1 MLNFT
6 LAMHSRAGGRM
17 GRRPAPAPTPPH
29 RRQCC
34 GRRPTRAPAAS
45 APPTDM
51 PPPPTPPPPLP
62 PPPPPFTI
70 LGLPPTPE
78 LGAIAAVYLAQGG
91 LGLARLA
98 LSFLA
103 KDEFGLDPAGA
114 ALLAAAGAAPW
125 VAKPLYGFLSDA
137 VPLWGYRRRSY
148 LVGAGLL
155 SALAWAALASP
166 ALVATPAAAA
176 AFSAASSLG
185 TAAADVV
192 VDSIVVERA
201 RGAPRE
207 TAGSLQSLC
216 WGAAAVGGIASA
228 YASGAAV
235 AAAGPRPVF
244 AATAA
249 IPLLVVASA
258 AFIQEDRVVVED
270 GGVGPDGSPP
280 PPPPSVAAR
289 LKAQAGALVGAL
301 QNPAVA
307 APAAFVFAW
316 QATPTPDS
324 ALFYFYTDALGM
336 GPEFLGRVRLV
347 GAVASLAGVAA
358 YNAWGKALPLR
369 TVFIGAALTGAAL
382 SATQL
387 ALVTGAS
394 RELGIPDTAFLLAD
408 TAVLAAL
415 GQAAFLPVLVLA
427 ARVCPPGVEATLF
440 AALMSVLNAG
450 SAVGS
455 AAGGALTAVLGV
467 GVKGGAAAGAAAVAA
482 TTPFGPEWNALP
494 LLVGLCAAGSLAPL
508 ALLGLIPAGVAGE
521 GEEEGE
527 EEEEGGGA

>member
-1 MLNFT
+1 MLHHT
-6 LAMHSRAGGRM
+6 PGMRGRAGGSVRAPPPAQ
-17 GRRPAPAPTPPH
+17 GRPPRSPCLPHRPAPPP
-29 RRQCC
+29 
-34 GRRPTRAPAAS
+34 PAAS
-45 APPTDM
+45 SSSRG
-51 PPPPTPPPPLP
+51 TPPPPP
-62 PPPPPFTI
+62 PAPPPFTI
-70 LGLPPTPE
+70 LGLAPTPE

-114 ALLAAAGAAPW
+114 ALLAAAGSAPW

-137 VPLWGYRRRSY
+137 VPLFGYRRRSY

-155 SALAWAALASP
+155 SAASWAALASP
-166 ALVATPAAAA
+166 ALVATPLAAA
-176 AFSAASSLG
+176 AFSAAASLG
-185 TAAADVV
+185 TAASDVV

-201 RGAPRE
+201 RDAPRQ

-249 IPLLVVASA
+249 IPLLVVAA
-258 AFIQEDRVVVED
+258 AGLIDEERVA
-270 GGVGPDGSPP
+270 GGGPGAPGGPPLGS
-280 PPPPSVAAR
+280 R
-289 LKAQAGALVGAL
+289 LKAQAASLLAALR
-301 QNPAVA
+301 NPGVA
-307 APAAFVFAW
+307 APALFVFAW
-316 QATPTPDS
+316 QATPTPDA
-324 ALFYFYTDALGM
+324 ALFYFYTDALGL
-336 GPEFLGRVRLV
+336 GPELLGRVRLV

-369 TVFIGAALTGAAL
+369 TVFTGAALAGAAL

-394 RELGIPDTAFLLAD
+394 RAAGIPDAAFLLAD

-455 AAGGALTAVLGV
+455 AGGGALTAVLGV
-467 GVKGGAAAGAAAVAA
+467 GVKGGGAAAAAAGVLA
-482 TTPFGPEWNALP
+482 TTPFGPEWNNLP
-494 LLVGLCAAGSLAPL
+494 LLVSLCAAGSLAPL
-508 ALLGLIPAGVAGE
+508 ALLSLVPEGVSGGDE
-521 GEEEGE
+521 GD
-527 EEEEGGGA
+527 EGGGKVITPPDAGKRGG